1 MRIRDEPR
9 RAAFVFLALLAGL
22 ALVLG
27 ACGDDEDTGTTAGAG
42 TTTGPAAPGPG
53 SVTSTTL
60 DPDPTAKL
68 PDLPINK
75 DPSAVQCTGAPEGIF
90 DATAIVD
97 EPIEAATQ
105 AAADV
110 GCEIR
115 IVAEDG
121 KSLAVTDDF
130 RPDRVNV
137 VVEDGT
143 VIEIDS
149 IG

>member
-1 MRIRDEPR
+1 MRIRNEPR
-9 RAAFVFLALLAGL
+9 RAALVSLALLTGL

-42 TTTGPAAPGPG
+42 TMTGPTAPGPG

-60 DPDPTAKL
+60 DPDPAATL
-68 PDLPINK
+68 PDLPVNK
-75 DPSAVQCTGAPEGIF
+75 DPSAVQCTGPPEGIF
-90 DATAIVD
+90 DATAIVG
-97 EPIEAATQ
+97 EPIQAATQ
-105 AAADV
+105 AAADE